1 MPAKKKGGGGKKI
14 GRNAAKCS
22 TYRARCRREKNAERR
37 LRRHVKNY
45 PSDLAARES
54 LQALHA

>member
-14 GRNAAKCS
+14 GRNASKCS

-37 LRRHVKNY
+37 LRRHVQNY
-45 PSDLAARES
+45 PGDRVAAGF
-54 LQALHA
+54 LTLLG

>member
-14 GRNAAKCS
+14 GRNLAKCS

-37 LRRHVKNY
+37 LRRHVKNC
-45 PSDLAARES
+45 PGDLVAAGFLAS
-54 LQALHA
+54 LG